1 MSRPTAYKGND
12 PYIFVSYCHR
22 DDTRVWP
29 MIEGLQKRGM
39 RVWYDAGIEWGNHW
53 DEVIF
58 EHLSGCACVVAF
70 VTRDFLQSENCMDEI
85 SYAKDEKKGP
95 FLIFLDDLEL
105 TGMMKYRYGRIQAL
119 NLHQFA
125 SADALLDNLVDTQ
138 ILSACCSTA
147 PQPAAQRT
155 TPAAKPAPQQTVP
168 VYQPSRS
175 NEAEIKE
182 WSRKGDEYYKKKEYT
197 EAVKWYRRAAEQ
209 GYVWSQYRLG
219 QCFLFGNGVE
229 RNAAEAVNWL
239 RKSAEQ
245 GRSGAQ
251 YYLGYCYSNGMG
263 IARDEIEGVKWYRKA
278 AEQGDPDAQYNLGVC
293 YAHGEGV
300 VRDQAEAVNWY
311 RKAAKQGQ
319 EDAQRALKNRGLD
332 W

>member
-105 TGMMKYRYGRIQAL
+105 TGMMKYRYGRLQAL

-155 TPAAKPAPQQTVP
+155 TPAPKPTPQQTVP
-168 VYQPSRS
+168 AYQPSRPS
-175 NEAEIKE
+175 EAEIEE
-182 WSRKGDEYYKKKEYT
+182 WSRKGDEYYKEKEYT
-197 EAVKWYRRAAEQ
+197 EAVKWYRKAAEQ
-209 GYVWSQYRLG
+209 GH
-219 QCFLFGNGVE
+219 
-229 RNAAEAVNWL
+229 AEAQYKLGRCYGPYGTGIHDASEAL
-239 RKSAEQ
+239 R
-245 GRSGAQ
+245 
-251 YYLGYCYSNGMG
+251 
-263 IARDEIEGVKWYRKA
+263 WFRKA
-278 AEQGDPDAQYNLGVC
+278 AEQGYAEAQYELGSN
-293 YAHGEGV
+293 YFHG
-300 VRDQAEAVNWY
+300 VRVKQDYAEAAKWY
-311 RKAAKQGQ
+311 HKAAEQGNRL
-319 EDAQRALKNRGLD
+319 AQGRLAILYEEGWGVKKDKIKAKYWRHKANK